1 MAETPAVP
9 EHPLATRLKAA
20 LKAHP
25 VLRDEKKLKVVVV
38 GGSVRLEGTVFTRDT
53 QRQLLELMG
62 RLPGGDEIAVL
73 VEPEVAPP
81 RGDRNLVGQ
90 VPPVSPGAGGTK
102 NTYSTSHLKTS

>member
-1 MAETPAVP
+1 MAETPATP
-9 EHPLATRLKAA
+9 EHPLAVRLKSA

-38 GGSVRLEGTVFTRDT
+38 GGSVRLEGSVFTRDT

-81 RGDRNLVGQ
+81 RGDRTLHGQ
-90 VPPVSPGAGGTK
+90 VPPVSPGAGGTFSS
-102 NTYSTSHLKTS
+102 YSVSHLKPS